1 MDSRIVLSGRYE
13 LRDRLGQGGMSVVW
27 QARDLTLNRDVAVKM
42 LAARECGRRPG
53 GIQFEAL
60 AAAKLVHPHVARV
73 FDYGEAE
80 LQPGQRTPFVVME
93 LLQGTPLSEATTPMP
108 PRQAFQ
114 ICAEIASGLAAAHAH
129 GVVHC
134 DVKPGN
140 VMLTPVGAK
149 VFDFGIASMVAGID
163 DDRTDDEVVGTP
175 VYLAPEQLTGA
186 AVTPATDVY
195 ALGILLYGLL
205 TREIPWSAP
214 TEAAMVAA
222 HLIEDPAELPV
233 LEGVTPE
240 VATLYWRCLSRNPA
254 VRPSARQVADLLA
267 EAAMAPTIDAVD
279 PTREELST
287 DTVEMA
293 PAGIETTLLWN
304 TGPPAAG
311 GRRWQVAAL
320 LLAAGSV
327 AIASAYF
334 VVDVTSTNLW
344 QFPKTPVIG
353 AEAGRVVPPQIANP
367 ETSDP
372 TAEPTPPS
380 QTQPPPSQTQPPL
393 PSRDTQASA
402 TDTPLPSTDTQPPE
416 MDTQPPEPEPPATEP
431 PPPGEAEPPSTDGVR
446 VFATAAGSVVAGC
459 QEDQAFLVSWTP
471 ADGFKVKKIN
481 AGPSTSAS
489 VELQDRSVSVVIT
502 VTCHTGEPGVA
513 VDGRR

>member
-13 LRDRLGQGGMSVVW
+13 LRNRVGQGGMSVVW
-27 QARDLTLNRDVAVKM
+27 QARDLMLNRDVAVKM
-42 LAARECGRRPG
+42 LAARERGRRPG

-60 AAAKLVHPHVARV
+60 AAAKLAHPHVARV

-80 LQPGQRTPFVVME
+80 LQPGQRSPFVVME
-93 LLQGTPLSEATTPMP
+93 LLHGTPLSEATTPMP
-108 PRQAFQ
+108 PREAFQ

-149 VFDFGIASMVAGID
+149 VFDFGIASTVTGID

-175 VYLAPEQLTGA
+175 AFLAPEQLTGA

-205 TREIPWSAP
+205 TREVPWSAP

-254 VRPSARQVADLLA
+254 LRPAAREVADVLA
-267 EAAMAPTIDAVD
+267 EAALAPTIHAID
-279 PTREELST
+279 PTPAELSA

-293 PAGIETTLLWN
+293 PAGIATALLWN
-304 TGPPAAG
+304 ARPPAVG
-311 GRRWQVAAL
+311 WRRWQVAAL
-320 LLAAGSV
+320 LLAAGSA
-327 AIASAYF
+327 AIASAY
-334 VVDVTSTNLW
+334 VAVDVTSTNLW
-344 QFPKTPVIG
+344 RIPKTSVIG
-353 AEAGRVVPPQIANP
+353 ADAGRVVPPEIAIP
-367 ETSDP
+367 ESNDP
-372 TAEPTPPS
+372 AAEPIPPS
-380 QTQPPPSQTQPPL
+380 QTQTPPAPTGTRPSTDAPPPSTDVPP
-393 PSRDTQASA
+393 
-402 TDTPLPSTDTQPPE
+402 PSTDIPP
-416 MDTQPPEPEPPATEP
+416 PSTEP
-431 PPPGEAEPPSTDGVR
+431 PPPPGPADPPSTDELR

-459 QEDQAFLVSWTP
+459 QEDEAYLVSWTP
-471 ADGFKVKKIN
+471 ADGFRVKKAE
-481 AGPSTSAS
+481 AGPSISAS
-489 VELQDRSVSVVIT
+489 VELQDRSVLVVIT
-502 VTCHTGEPGVA
+502 VTCQSGEPGVA
-513 VDGRR
+513 IDGRP